1 MKTIGGI
8 IQVAFFYWVLTML
21 GACGQTADDLSSPKD
36 ATEQQDK
43 DEAAGEDSTDGEGSK
58 KHVSGGYLQG
68 YVVSAFDMTVDD
80 KQYLDSEDFYTQ
92 QLGRIEDEAREG
104 GYEGYTIKFDA
115 QIGLDDLKR
124 GMKVYVVSTQDQGYA
139 ADTKINEKGRFQM
152 SIPAEGVEDT
162 YKIRTNKRVNVI
174 LTSEDKKDVVKWCY
188 NFSGLETEASVE
200 APAIINKFQS
210 RLTRY
215 ACTTGSDTG
224 ITVPAKEVTK
234 EETDSE
240 APADADAEVSHESN

>member
-1 MKTIGGI
+1 MKTIVGI
-8 IQVAFFYWVLTML
+8 IQVAFFYAVITML
-21 GACGQTADDLSSPKD
+21 GACGQTTDDLSDPKSE
-36 ATEQQDK
+36 AEQ
-43 DEAAGEDSTDGEGSK
+43 EAADDSIGTEGPK

-80 KQYLDSEDFYTQ
+80 RQYADSEDFYTQ

-115 QIGLDDLKR
+115 QIGLDDLKH
-124 GMKVYVVSTQDQGYA
+124 GMKVYVVSSQDRGYA
-139 ADTKINEKGRFQM
+139 ADTRINEKGRFQM

-174 LTSEDKKDVVKWCY
+174 LTSADKKDVVKWCY
-188 NFSGLETEASVE
+188 NFSGLETEATVE
-200 APAIINKFQS
+200 SPAIINKFQS

-215 ACTTGSDTG
+215 ACMAGSDTG
-224 ITVPAKEVTK
+224 ITIPAKAQTET
-234 EETDSE
+234 EEPAADDE
-240 APADADAEVSHESN
+240 ASHEPN